1 MRALR
6 ERIADGER
14 LVSDGAMGSLLLA
27 RGLRLGECPEAVNLS
42 HPEWIAEIT
51 RAYVDAGADLV
62 QTNTFGASPLKLAPY
77 GLDAETERINA
88 RAVEIAREAAAGRA
102 SVVASCGPSGR
113 LLEPYGDTNP
123 DEVRASFRR
132 QAAALAA
139 AGADAILVETMTDL
153 AEALL
158 ALEAA
163 RDAAPALPVLVTL
176 TFDDTPRGFFTLMGN
191 SVEQAAR
198 TLEAAGADA
207 VGSNCGNGVETMTR
221 VARELRRVSS
231 APLVIQSNAG
241 LPALVDGV
249 LTYLEPPDLFEAA
262 TREMLSAGVTIVGG
276 CCGTTP
282 DYVRAIRRAVD
293 AAR

>member
-1 MRALR
+1 
-6 ERIADGER
+6 
-14 LVSDGAMGSLLLA
+14 
-27 RGLRLGECPEAVNLS
+27 
-42 HPEWIAEIT
+42 
-51 RAYVDAGADLV
+51 
-62 QTNTFGASPLKLAPY
+62 
-77 GLDAETERINA
+77 
-88 RAVEIAREAAAGRA
+88 
-102 SVVASCGPSGR
+102 
-113 LLEPYGDTNP
+113 
-123 DEVRASFRR
+123 
-132 QAAALAA
+132 
-139 AGADAILVETMTDL
+139 MTDL

-176 TFDDTPRGFFTLMGN
+176 TFDETPRGFFTLMGN
-191 SVEQAAR
+191 SVEKAAR
-198 TLEAAGADA
+198 ALETAGADA
-207 VGSNCGNGVETMTR
+207 IGSNCGNGVETMTR

-249 LTYLEPPDLFEAA
+249 LTYLEPPELFEAA

-293 AAR
+293 STDRP